1 MPSDPYRD
9 LARTFE
15 HLTRRPPRWIEH
27 AAACGSGDLNGIV
40 KTIRDDYPDAAASDT
55 AVRMLMKISTHDR
68 TATTVLLY
76 ALSSELRARLRRS
89 ATAEFRCD
97 ALADLAAVLL
107 EGDMAGTRL
116 GHRFVNR
123 ARNRTS
129 KQHHR
134 VRHHGRSHP
143 TTVDPLPSDL
153 VEALRDRE
161 SSSIDVAEVVAA
173 RVDLERFHSAVTAS
187 IGRGVLSAAAWETYV
202 DHRLSLP
209 YVRQRP
215 RSSSRERVTS
225 WRVAKSLRPIINEHL
240 AGHAA

>member
-1 MPSDPYRD
+1 MPSDLYRD

-15 HLTRRPPRWIEH
+15 HLTRRPPRWIDH
-27 AAACGSGDLNGIV
+27 AALSGFGDLDGIV
-40 KTIRDDYPDAAASDT
+40 RTIRDDYPDAAASDI
-55 AVRMLMKISTHDR
+55 AVRTLMTVSTQDR

-97 ALADLAAVLL
+97 ALTDLAAVIL
-107 EGDMAGTRL
+107 EGDTTGRRL

-123 ARNRTS
+123 AHNRTS
-129 KQHHR
+129 KQAHR
-134 VRHHGRSHP
+134 VRHHGRLQP

-161 SSSIDVAEVVAA
+161 SSSVDVAEVVAA
-173 RVDLERFHSAVTAS
+173 RVDLERFHSAVAAS
-187 IGRGVLSAAAWETYV
+187 IGRGTISAAAWETYV
-202 DHRLSLP
+202 DHRLRLP
-209 YVRQRP
+209 CVRQRP
-215 RSSSRERVTS
+215 RSSSRERVTA